1 MPYLPFQFPE
11 RDRPQLDKIST
22 IIPIGPGLRDLTNLR
37 KSLAS
42 IATFRDVFEVII
54 VKDSTHSS
62 TNDELEKITSEITFA
77 LTIVETSCGNP
88 GGARNLGKSRAT
100 GTWIHFCDSDDVVD
114 FQEIYG
120 LSLISKTSNSDLVV
134 GKYESVNIN
143 DGVKKQ
149 SSELGSIFELCF
161 EVGLWR
167 VLFRKEICSG
177 IQFDEISMAED
188 QNFIDSILFES
199 PTVKFT
205 DINVYQYYK
214 GADGQLTKSVKAFA
228 DLTKS
233 ILILL
238 ARKQKPEIKFIIC
251 RSILIS
257 RQTIS
262 LAKHTNWK
270 QVFSIVQK
278 ITSNFKL
285 KYLMYLC
292 MGLPFVAVFKIREKV
307 R

>member
-1 MPYLPFQFPE
+1 M
-11 RDRPQLDKIST
+11 DKIST

-42 IATFRDVFEVII
+42 LPKFSDVFEVII
-54 VKDSTHSS
+54 VKDSTDSN
-62 TNDELEKITSEITFA
+62 TNDELEKITSEISSA
-77 LTIVETSCGNP
+77 LTIVEARCGNP

-100 GTWIHFCDSDDVVD
+100 GAWIHFCDSDDVVN

-143 DGVKKQ
+143 DGFKEQ
-149 SSELGSIFELCF
+149 SSELRNIFELCF

-177 IQFDEISMAED
+177 IQFEEISMAED
-188 QNFIDSILFES
+188 QNFMDSILFES

-205 DINVYQYYK
+205 DVNVYQYYK
-214 GADGQLTKSVKAFA
+214 GADGQLTKNAAAFT

-233 ILILL
+233 ILTLL
-238 ARKQKPEIKFIIC
+238 AREQKPEIRLIVC

-257 RQTIS
+257 RQSIS
-262 LAKHTNWK
+262 LAKYTNWK
-270 QVFSIVQK
+270 QVFCIAQK
-278 ITSNFKL
+278 STFNFKL

-292 MGLPFVAVFKIREKV
+292 TGLPFVAVFKLREKV